1 MPRYFGYVESKDS
14 KVPRTTR
21 YNENNNHIQRNEM
34 MNIHENSTDDTDVEM
49 QNESSM
55 HQSANISSEVS
66 IGSSYLFCSRYD
78 NEVHN
83 SNDTQN
89 TYPLFNTEL
98 RSVYAEEKID
108 FSSLNST
115 HFYGLEE
122 FGDDNFQ
129 DKWMQ
134 DICHEFYSD
143 GESDSE
149 EEDSFFDCSSVFDR
163 PASEDDSIS
172 HLEKLLKNDDMDD
185 TIKAD
190 VVSKSEI
197 LAAVLQY
204 SLTYNLAQSAIA
216 DLLKMLN
223 CFLGNISLP
232 DTRYLINKLF
242 NDTSIMNY
250 HGVCPTCE
258 KYLGLF
264 QWSDKFIY
272 CDTCEVKINFKES
285 TYNSYFVILNVDKE
299 IVNLIQE
306 NKNYYLNIVK
316 LRQEKQIGVNEISD
330 FYDGVMYEK
339 LTETLSSQDE
349 EFSNFDYVTTVM
361 NSDGSPIFESSNYSI
376 WPIQFIINELPY
388 DVRTAHPFVCGL
400 WFGKGKPNM
409 NIFLKPFVDYMNRLA
424 NDGVSCII
432 DNVERQIK
440 IYTQCCCVDS
450 AARPQMQG
458 FIQYN
463 GYFGCGWCLHP
474 GVYVASKKK
483 GCVKYP
489 WLEEEIPGRN
499 MLQTV
504 DWMEQSLYSKKP
516 IFGVKRPS
524 CLINMKHLDIINGFV
539 PDSMHCL
546 NLGIAAQFFNYWFKE
561 KNKPYSLTHEEIEK
575 IDEVLIKIKVPNQ
588 IRRLSRSIN
597 DLTKWKSREWEN
609 WLLYY
614 SLPILLM
621 FPRLREY
628 AQHWML
634 LVHASYLLLQKNI
647 TYSEIETAENLLI
660 DFVQNIENI
669 YPKAAMTYNVHQ
681 LLHLVSSVAN
691 WGPLWAHSGYTFE
704 NGNEQ
709 LVKKIQAAK
718 GVIPQICRALSM
730 AQSNLVLKKHI
741 FSKPYSRVSDY
752 ITHLQKKTSKLT
764 YKFLNARYFGRNYK
778 VATKWIQELNIS
790 NESRI
795 YRKMVKDRC
804 LFNSSK
810 INRQRSDNSY
820 AITHDGT
827 FIQILDFIV
836 DPINRLEF
844 TLVRMINIEN
854 IYPDREASIKKITEI
869 SENIFAIKTADI
881 AKVCVFISI
890 DKNISYVGPVP
901 NLYYY

>member
-66 IGSSYLFCSRYD
+66 IGSSYLFCSRDD

-190 VVSKSEI
+190 VV
-197 LAAVLQY
+197 V
-204 SLTYNLAQSAIA
+204 N
-216 DLLKMLN
+216 
-223 CFLGNISLP
+223 
-232 DTRYLINKLF
+232 
-242 NDTSIMNY
+242 
-250 HGVCPTCE
+250 
-258 KYLGLF
+258 
-264 QWSDKFIY
+264 
-272 CDTCEVKINFKES
+272 
-285 TYNSYFVILNVDKE
+285 KE

-316 LRQEKQIGVNEISD
+316 LRQEKQLGVNEISD

-349 EFSNFDYVTTVM
+349 EFTNFDYVTTVM

-388 DVRTAHPFVCGL
+388 DVRTAHPIVCGL

-489 WLEEEIPGRN
+489 WLEEEIPERN

-588 IRRLSRSIN
+588 ICRLARSIN
-597 DLTKWKSREWEN
+597 DLTNWKSREWEN

-647 TYSEIETAENLLI
+647 THSEIETAENLLI

-704 NGNEQ
+704 NGNGQ

-741 FSKPYSRVSDY
+741 FSKPYSGVSDY
-752 ITHLQKKTSKLT
+752 ITYLQKKTSKLT

-810 INRQRSDNSY
+810 TNRQRSDNSY

-854 IYPDREASIKKITEI
+854 IYPNREASIKKITEI